1 MKALNT
7 YSILAVLVLGGCSSS
22 PKPVSE
28 VRVTN
33 TDVENAVKARLAA
46 EPQLANLSLSVSSDV
61 DKNQI
66 TLTGTVP
73 TEPQRLQV
81 VDIAKAARPGV
92 SVVDKIDVKPAEV
105 SRANYTDEMAR
116 EARRKAESV
125 GDKLGSSVDDA
136 WIHTKIFAK
145 LAGDSETPA
154 RKIHID
160 VVNKSVT
167 LRGTVETAEAR
178 HEAERVALDTDG
190 VRHVTNLLKVQVRT
204 HS

>member
-7 YSILAVLVLGGCSSS
+7 YSILAVLVLGGCSTS

-28 VRVTN
+28 VRITN
-33 TDVENAVKARLAA
+33 TDVEHAVKARLAA
-46 EPQLANLSLSVSSDV
+46 EPLLANLSIGVSADV

-73 TEPQRLQV
+73 TEPMRMQV
-81 VDIAKAARPGV
+81 VNIARAARPGV

-105 SRANYTDEMAR
+105 SRADYTEEMAR

-125 GDKLGSSVDDA
+125 GDKVGSSADDA
-136 WIHTKIFAK
+136 WIHAKIFAK
-145 LAGDSETPA
+145 LAADSQTPA
-154 RKIHID
+154 RKINID
-160 VVNKSVT
+160 VVNHSVT
-167 LRGTVETAEAR
+167 LRGTVETVTAR
-178 HEAERVALDTDG
+178 HEAERVARDTDG
-190 VRHVTNLLKVQVRT
+190 VRHVTNLIKVQGRA